1 MAANGDAANKIGT
14 SLLATAAK
22 RYGIPFYV
30 VAPISSIDPDT
41 PTGADIEIEQREI
54 DKSISENG
62 VFMLNH
68 DQARQE
74 AFIYANDFKVN
85 YKQNLAYISNQ
96 RIKLSASS
104 EFYLKMAAR
113 FALLFASLQVGSM
126 MYPRLMFSDNME
138 DKGMEPDRAANFQR
152 LVVKRLKD
160 LGNPEYQLIFATS
173 MIAPE
178 LDREEYIIGDNY
190 TRENKSLKN
199 V

>member
-1 MAANGDAANKIGT
+1 MLEQAERYESLEKELETLKTREAQLRKFIQAAEHRIEVG
-14 SLLATAAK
+14 K
-22 RYGIPFYV
+22 RAIK
-30 VAPISSIDPDT
+30 
-41 PTGADIEIEQREI
+41 R
-54 DKSISENG
+54 SISENG
-62 VFMLNH
+62 VYMLKNDEDRQTEFMN
-68 DQARQE
+68 AS
-74 AFIYANDFKVN
+74 DFEVD